1 MDRIEPH
8 IIIHLRINDS
18 DINNYYDNR
27 ICFKKNENKD
37 SIPRPF
43 ESMTISHFSSIC
55 SEIEKKTENN
65 INYFSLEKE
74 QNLKENYNLDIK
86 NIDSENCNDMVNI
99 EREKNLDVKIKLIKT
114 MLEFADANKREKWPE
129 NTSIHCKWCCHSF
142 SGIPISIPKKYI
154 NNIFYVF
161 DCYCSFSCAAS
172 HLFFRGDITESDKLK
187 YYNLLH
193 LLKQK
198 ILKNTNLE
206 KIKLAPPQ
214 NVLKIFGGHLSVEEF
229 RNITKERCSDYKI
242 YDIVEPYIISLLPAI
257 EETIYND
264 PSNKNIYNNHLTRT
278 YNDMKFVEPDNTKK
292 LKSWNNTD
300 FIPVDKERM
309 NRAVNN
315 IRVKRKTPL
324 LNKKK
329 TLLNYMNLTVTTK
342 N

>member
-8 IIIHLRINDS
+8 IIIHLKINDS

-27 ICFKKNENKD
+27 ICFEKNENKD

-43 ESMTISHFSSIC
+43 EAIIDKNFSSVSTKTKKKIEIENKINYC
-55 SEIEKKTENN
+55 SFEKDNIPIPFESNISDTFLSFSDTIEKKEKVKNN
-65 INYFSLEKE
+65 VNYFL
-74 QNLKENYNLDIK
+74 NIK
-86 NIDSENCNDMVNI
+86 SINITKCNDIVEI
-99 EREKNLDVKIKLIKT
+99 EREKDLDVKIKLIRT
-114 MLEFADANKREKWPE
+114 MLEFADANKREKWPQ

-142 SGIPISIPKKYI
+142 TGPPISIPKKYI

-161 DCYCSFSCAAS
+161 DCYCGFSCAAA
-172 HLFFRGDITESDKLK
+172 HLFFRGDITECDKLK

-198 ILKNTNLE
+198 ILKRTKFE

-214 NVLKIFGGHLSVEEF
+214 NVLKIFGGHLSVEDF
-229 RNITKERCSDYKI
+229 RNITKEGCNDYKI
-242 YDIVEPYIISLLPAI
+242 YNIVEPSIISLIPVV
-257 EETIYND
+257 EETRYKDPND
-264 PSNKNIYNNHLTRT
+264 KNN
-278 YNDMKFVEPDNTKK
+278 
-292 LKSWNNTD
+292 
-300 FIPVDKERM
+300 FIPIDKDRM
-309 NRAVNN
+309 NRAFNN
-315 IRVKRKTPL
+315 IKLKRKNPL